1 MRLIS
6 TLTKEFINFYLGAIF
21 MYEKGPYTV
30 IANWDQSFSR
40 DGGSGLVYCF
50 HFPQHNFQWHCS
62 HHCIKLCGPLGVCT

>member
-1 MRLIS
+1 
-6 TLTKEFINFYLGAIF
+6 

-50 HFPQHNFQWHCS
+50 HFPQQYLKRRFKYLS
-62 HHCIKLCGPLGVCT
+62 CINKDY